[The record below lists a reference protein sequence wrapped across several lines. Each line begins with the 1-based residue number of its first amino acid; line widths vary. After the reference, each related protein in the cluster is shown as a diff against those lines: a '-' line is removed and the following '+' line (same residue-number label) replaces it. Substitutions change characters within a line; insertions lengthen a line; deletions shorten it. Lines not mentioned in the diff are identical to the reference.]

1 MVTTLDRWFGRPTE
15 DVWHGS
21 EWVSRLPVRSVRL
34 DVRSGRE
41 YGGGDDRETLI
52 PSRFPPSIQKDIRS
66 WFPNFVEAVWEVPA
80 KAIES
85 VRTWLN
91 RLCLTSARGPAG
103 VAGRVFQSRR
113 PHGWRVRERDDGRA
127 GEEAGVAGD
136 IPPPFSADR
145 ADVTGRR
152 VVVSPLAGQKR
163 LTFDGARRAA
173 TTWWRR
179 VRDVVRL
186 ATGETLDLKA
196 SEADRRHLPDTRI
209 QADEPRKF
217 SPFDGLDLIVK
228 TRIADP
234 IAERPNGLG
243 GNETAIAE
251 AIECK
256 P

>member
-1 MVTTLDRWFGRPTE
+1 MYP
-15 DVWHGS
+15 
-21 EWVSRLPVRSVRL
+21 LPFS
-34 DVRSGRE
+34 S
-41 YGGGDDRETLI
+41 
-52 PSRFPPSIQKDIRS
+52 
-66 WFPNFVEAVWEVPA
+66 A
-80 KAIES
+80 K
-85 VRTWLN
+85 
-91 RLCLTSARGPAG
+91 SA
-103 VAGRVFQSRR
+103 VAGRL
-113 PHGWRVRERDDGRA
+113 A
-127 GEEAGVAGD
+127 
-136 IPPPFSADR
+136 
-145 ADVTGRR
+145 
-152 VVVSPLAGQKR
+152 VVYPLAGREK
-163 LTFDGARRAA
+163 LTFDGVRRV
-173 TTWWRR
+173 TRSWRRR

-217 SPFDGLDLIVK
+217 SPLDGTGLLDLIVK